1 LLRQNHR
8 SVEMANRLDLINE
21 AFKFGYLAYLPVV
34 DEGIDL
40 ILHRE
45 RPRDLKMVQL
55 KSRWT
60 IDKKYVGRE
69 IWIAFPQDKVWYL
82 GLHDEFVGLAKK
94 LGFAANSSSW
104 TAGGKYSRG
113 KLNKALQET
122 LQAYTLE
129 KQLGATTSPDGVS

>member
-1 LLRQNHR
+1 
-8 SVEMANRLDLINE
+8 MANRLELINE

-45 RPRDLKMVQL
+45 QPRDLKMVQL

-60 IDKKYVGRE
+60 IDKKYVGRK
-69 IWIAFPQDKVWYL
+69 IWIAFPQNKVWYL
-82 GLHDEFVGLAKK
+82 GLHDEFVSLAER

-104 TAGGKYSRG
+104 TTGGKYSRG
-113 KLNKALQET
+113 TLNKALREA
-122 LQAYTLE
+122 LEAYTLE
-129 KQLGATTSPDGVS
+129 SQLGVTASPGGVGRIRPR